1 MGTWAYIASQV
12 LLHSV
17 WQILLIA
24 FLLWSG
30 LKLIPQA
37 NARLRYAVSLS
48 GLYLVPVI
56 SGLTA
61 LHATAATN
69 AMQASPASG
78 SSSLVPLGILMLWSI
93 GFIVAMVRLGIDSL
107 AVQRLA
113 NADRE
118 AVNEDIAAMLDKLA
132 ARLRLKRKIDISISH
147 HVTAPCTLSFWKP
160 LILIPVGC
168 FARLSPEELEA
179 IIAHELSHIKRL
191 DFLHR
196 YVQSL
201 LEAVYYY
208 HPLLAYISKQVSIER
223 EHACDDLATSII
235 ASPKPLATGLLKTGL
250 LRAENRLVLAAGSQ
264 KVKALET
271 RVGRLVSLEQNENLA
286 PRYREINSRLLPCL
300 AFILLTFGV
309 WGIAEPIIA
318 KTETIAINRVLLVSL
333 KDDVCDEL
341 EAENIYWNPEYD
353 QGGPAM
359 IRLGADMVY
368 MNGTP
373 LPQNTQN
380 RLRAIFKKQGLLIDQ
395 DVRLRYY
402 GDDIKLVL
410 TPTKEGS
417 DVKSQIYRLTDGS
430 DTVRSFRQHVTFADT

>member
-1 MGTWAYIASQV
+1 MGFWAYLASQL

-17 WQILLIA
+17 WQILLVA
-24 FLLWSG
+24 FLLWTG
-30 LKLIPQA
+30 LKFVPQA
-37 NARLRYAVSLS
+37 NARLRYTLALA
-48 GLYLVPVI
+48 GLYLVPAI

-61 LHATAATN
+61 LHVIESTSAI
-69 AMQASPASG
+69 QASTVADSISP
-78 SSSLVPLGILMLWSI
+78 LLLGILLLWSA
-93 GFIVAMVRLGIDSL
+93 GFIIAMVRLGIDSL
-107 AVQRLA
+107 AVSRLA
-113 NADRE
+113 HADRE
-118 AVNEDIAAMLDKLA
+118 AVNEDTAVVLDQLA
-132 ARLRLKRKIDISISH
+132 VRLGLKRKIQIGISH
-147 HVTAPCTLSFWKP
+147 LVTAPCTLSFWKP
-160 LILIPVGC
+160 LILIPAGC
-168 FARLSPEELEA
+168 LARLSRDEMEA
-179 IIAHELSHIKRL
+179 IIAHELAHIKRL

-201 LEAVYYY
+201 LEAIYYY
-208 HPLLAYISKQVSIER
+208 HPLLAYISRQVSIER

-264 KVKALET
+264 KVEALET
-271 RVGRLVSLEQNENLA
+271 RVGRLVALEQNEHA
-286 PRYREINSRLLPCL
+286 VPRYREIRSRLLPCL

-318 KTETIAINRVLLVSL
+318 KTETIVINRVLLISL
-333 KDDVCDEL
+333 KDDVCDQL
-341 EAENIYWNPEYD
+341 EADNIYWNPTYD

-359 IRLGADMVY
+359 IHVASGQVY

-373 LPQNTQN
+373 LPDKTQN
-380 RLRAIFKKQGLLIDQ
+380 RLRPMFKERGLLDGQ

-430 DTVRSFRQHVTFADT
+430 DTVRSFRQRVSFADT